1 MFQVAIFIALQ
12 PLSIFE
18 AVFTGLPYAAAMP
31 TATQSEEWK
40 SALVVFASSKDWDD
54 VITVLGP
61 PHGGHSSPFQR
72 QCSQAISREL
82 GEHGQITFL
91 LVKSG
96 SSPAASQVPTQD
108 YRN

>member
-1 MFQVAIFIALQ
+1 MT
-12 PLSIFE
+12 E
-18 AVFTGLPYAAAMP
+18 
-31 TATQSEEWK
+31 
-40 SALVVFASSKDWDD
+40 
-54 VITVLGP
+54 LGP
-61 PHGGHSSPFQR
+61 SQFSVGGPLQGGHSSPFQR

-96 SSPAASQVPTQD
+96 SSPAASQVPAQD